1 MKFLKIMLRFVAL
14 MVLMLIIAL
23 GMIYINHQIQ
33 LKNEEALRIPLGILV
48 EVDGNRMSV
57 YTEGD
62 GDKTI
67 VFMSG
72 GGTCSPILD
81 FRSLYSQLSDHFR
94 IAVIEKYGYGFSD
107 VVDSER
113 QIASILEES
122 RAALKNAGVEGPY
135 ILCPHSMSGIEA
147 IYWAQQY
154 PEEVE
159 AIIGLDMAVPE
170 AYENYHIN
178 MPMLKLSQFAARVG
192 IIRLLPGIS
201 ESDAIRF
208 GTLTEKETAIYR
220 AVFYNRTATK
230 TMLNEVKWIK
240 QNAETVRQ
248 NGVPQVPILL
258 FVSNGVGTG
267 WDAEAWRAYQRKY
280 LSNTENGKII
290 ELDCPHYV
298 HDYLYEVIAKEI
310 TAFLTAMPNE

>member
-208 GTLTEKETAIYR
+208 GTLTEKEKAIYR
-220 AVFYNRTATK
+220 AVFYERTATK

-240 QNAETVRQ
+240 QNAETVQQ

-298 HDYLYEVIAKEI
+298 HDYQYEVIAKEI